1 MVTIRRELPD
11 DAERVAGVHVR
22 AWQAG
27 YAGIIPAEVLDRL
40 NVNAWAERRREWRTA
55 DDDHPFTTYVVEGP
69 HDVEGFVSVG
79 PYRNDQNHDD
89 LDPVYG
95 EILAIYVD
103 PAHWGTGVGRALMT
117 AACDH
122 LADGGRNQL
131 RLWVLEENARA
142 RRFCE
147 RAGLTADGERTTYTI
162 PLSGG
167 RDPVALEE
175 IRYAAVIG

>member
-11 DAERVAGVHVR
+11 DAERIAGVHVR

-40 NVNAWAERRREWRTA
+40 NVNAWAQRRR
-55 DDDHPFTTYVVEGP
+55 D
-69 HDVEGFVSVG
+69 
-79 PYRNDQNHDD
+79 
-89 LDPVYG
+89 
-95 EILAIYVD
+95 
-103 PAHWGTGVGRALMT
+103 WGT
-117 AACDH
+117 ACDH
-122 LADGGRNQL
+122 LADGGRNHL
-131 RLWVLEENARA
+131 RLWVLADNARA
-142 RRFCE
+142 RKFYE
-147 RAGLTADGERTTYTI
+147 RAGLAADGESTTYTI